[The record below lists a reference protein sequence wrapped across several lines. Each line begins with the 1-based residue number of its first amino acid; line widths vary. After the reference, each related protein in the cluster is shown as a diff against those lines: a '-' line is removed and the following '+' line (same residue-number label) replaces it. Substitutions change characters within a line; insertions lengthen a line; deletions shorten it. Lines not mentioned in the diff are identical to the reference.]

1 MNNNNYKSWFT
12 QKREK
17 LGRDWAY
24 GGSSKEKLDVL
35 IRDVTKNAERIL
47 TDISKGNI
55 DLNGEDMR
63 DLSSPAVL
71 DTLRQ
76 FCNKRMIYFHIL
88 YDAISNQ
95 HQSNVNCGTT
105 ATVEFNTTI
114 AVCTNVLRTYSEAT
128 ERLNAFRATGD
139 TTQIIRL
146 QQYLKVYSNYIRL
159 SNIFTA

>member
-1 MNNNNYKSWFT
+1 
-12 QKREK
+12 
-17 LGRDWAY
+17 
-24 GGSSKEKLDVL
+24 
-35 IRDVTKNAERIL
+35 
-47 TDISKGNI
+47 
-55 DLNGEDMR
+55 
-63 DLSSPAVL
+63 
-71 DTLRQ
+71 
-76 FCNKRMIYFHIL
+76 MIYFHIL
-88 YDAISNQ
+88 YDAVSNQ
-95 HQSNVNCGTT
+95 HQSNANCGTT